1 MRSRSLGFALSKF
14 LGRRKAV
21 TLFQTGTVILA
32 NSLAFPTHAQLPLLR
47 DLIPTPQL
55 INQNLNNRIVSACV
69 RLDGRCLF
77 KIADQKSAL
86 PDRING
92 IEQRLN
98 DVSSLYFKENSSPLK
113 IRSAKEG
120 KLPNIYIN
128 IGNREVRLMSVT
140 APDADL
146 QGVELET
153 RADQLVEQ
161 LETGLNRAKQERQ
174 LPFLIYQGKVAAAI
188 FLAMLIVSVALYRWQ
203 RRSKHSKKSLDSSN
217 LSPTQPIST
226 QLTQQQQWNIK
237 EVQHRL
243 TQLAQA
249 SILGGGSLFILGLFP
264 YTRMFQIL
272 IITSLQIP
280 VKVCIIG
287 IGTYV
292 IVRLSYALIERFA
305 CVFTQNSL
313 LTPEANQRLRLRIST
328 ISGVTKGIV
337 TVTWTGVAILVTL
350 MTLGVNI
357 GPLLAGAGL
366 VGVAL
371 SLASQNLIKDAI
383 NGFFI
388 ILEDQYAIGDV
399 ISVDTV
405 GGFVET
411 MNLRITQLRDAE
423 GRLITIPNSE
433 IKIVANLSS
442 SWSRAD
448 LNIPVAYHADVDK
461 ALEVINQVTQDMTQ
475 DEFWRQLILDKPEVL
490 GVDDFGTR
498 GLIIRVWIKTEPL
511 KQWLVARECRRRLKI
526 ALDKAGISIP
536 MPQQEV
542 WFNNLPANSPQDE
555 QAIHHQK

>member
-174 LPFLIYQGKVAAAI
+174 LPFLIYQGKVSAAI
-188 FLAMLIVSVALYRWQ
+188 FLAMLIASVALYRWQ

-280 VKVCIIG
+280 V
-287 IGTYV
+287 
-292 IVRLSYALIERFA
+292 
-305 CVFTQNSL
+305 
-313 LTPEANQRLRLRIST
+313 
-328 ISGVTKGIV
+328 
-337 TVTWTGVAILVTL
+337 
-350 MTLGVNI
+350 
-357 GPLLAGAGL
+357 
-366 VGVAL
+366 
-371 SLASQNLIKDAI
+371 
-383 NGFFI
+383 
-388 ILEDQYAIGDV
+388 
-399 ISVDTV
+399 
-405 GGFVET
+405 
-411 MNLRITQLRDAE
+411 
-423 GRLITIPNSE
+423 
-433 IKIVANLSS
+433 
-442 SWSRAD
+442 
-448 LNIPVAYHADVDK
+448 
-461 ALEVINQVTQDMTQ
+461 
-475 DEFWRQLILDKPEVL
+475 
-490 GVDDFGTR
+490 
-498 GLIIRVWIKTEPL
+498 
-511 KQWLVARECRRRLKI
+511 
-526 ALDKAGISIP
+526 
-536 MPQQEV
+536 
-542 WFNNLPANSPQDE
+542 
-555 QAIHHQK
+555 

>member
-14 LGRRKAV
+14 FGRRKAV
-21 TLFQTGTVILA
+21 ALFQTGTVIFA
-32 NSLAFPTHAQLPLLR
+32 NSVAFPTQAQLPLLR

-55 INQNLNNRIVSACV
+55 INQNLNNQIVSACI

-86 PDRING
+86 PDRISG

-98 DVSSLYFKENSSPLK
+98 DVSSLYFKQNSSPLK
-113 IRSAKEG
+113 IRSAQEG
-120 KLPNIYIN
+120 NLPNIYIKV
-128 IGNREVRLMSVT
+128 GTREVRLMSVT

-146 QGVELET
+146 QGVDLET
-153 RADQLVEQ
+153 RTDQLIEQ

-174 LPFLIYQGKVAAAI
+174 LPFLIYQGKISAAI
-188 FLAMLIVSVALYRWQ
+188 LLAMLIASITLYRWG
-203 RRSKHSKKSLDSSN
+203 RRSKRSKKSLDSSKS
-217 LSPTQPIST
+217 SPTQPIST
-226 QLTQQQQWNIK
+226 QLTQQQQWNLK

-243 TQLAQA
+243 TQLAQT

-280 VKVCIIG
+280 VKLGIIG
-287 IGTYV
+287 LGTYV

-337 TVTWTGVAILVTL
+337 TVTWLGVAVLVTL

-399 ISVDTV
+399 IAVDKV

-411 MNLRITQLRDAE
+411 MNLRITQLRDSE

-526 ALDKAGISIP
+526 ALDEAGISIP

-542 WFNNLPANSPQDE
+542 WFNNLPANSPQDG